1 MHRLLLNQW
10 SKYLLYVFFCDTA
23 ATTLI
28 QWLNSFLVIQTLKVF
43 MKVQYARYCSNAAQ
57 FSSKIK
63 LKTEMWYC
71 QRAELYNFL
80 TCHWW
85 LMHDPKKKRKFL
97 TCLFQMVSCTL
108 FAVLVY
114 GHFATKETPHQPIV
128 SSNFWTMVLREL
140 STLNGELTGSKTSFS
155 GERTSSRCIEVK
167 DWVCFV
173 MWF

>member
-85 LMHDPKKKRKFL
+85 LMHDQKKKK
-97 TCLFQMVSCTL
+97 VSYLLIPDGQLHALCCISL
-108 FAVLVY
+108 WSFRHQGDSPPANCFFKLLNIR
-114 GHFATKETPHQPIV
+114 AT
-128 SSNFWTMVLREL
+128 
-140 STLNGELTGSKTSFS
+140 
-155 GERTSSRCIEVK
+155 RTINSWWRI
-167 DWVCFV
+167 DW
-173 MWF
+173 W